1 MIDDIYKVNNLYDS
15 VVLKEYKE
23 KYYDVTK
30 YPVVH
35 GYNFVTSYRN
45 GGKTTNILVWA
56 MCSHKIY
63 GSRISYI
70 RTNKTMTT
78 RSKIMTLFDNINNT
92 VDDTGKNYI
101 EKIYNDKYNKVMYFY
116 NEKCFKL
123 CRDDMSADELKT
135 AEILCYVHSIDTNDE
150 LRSGFADNRLDIILY
165 DECIDNKINNTTLI
179 NFLHIVST
187 FLRNR
192 YKSVIFMACNM
203 STGAPTILQ
212 QMGIYTKVLS
222 QTTPYALYTT
232 EKHTRIS
239 VEILEVT
246 EAFSNERNI
255 MNDTFFGFDIDGIE
269 IIRGSSICHES
280 YRELPENTEIIS
292 TNVKL
297 YSCGYW
303 IDVFTT
309 VSDKWQNMI
318 YFKKGTP
325 SNRRSGT
332 ITLTD
337 DKNYAFTHPY
347 TYASIG
353 KDFKICLLMA
363 KLFRR
368 NDICCDDY
376 MTYICANS
384 FYDFYKIP
392 EYI

>member
-1 MIDDIYKVNNLYDS
+1 
-15 VVLKEYKE
+15 
-23 KYYDVTK
+23 
-30 YPVVH
+30 
-35 GYNFVTSYRN
+35 
-45 GGKTTNILVWA
+45 
-56 MCSHKIY
+56 MCANKLY
-63 GSRISYI
+63 GSKISYI
-70 RTNKTMTT
+70 RTNKTMIT
-78 RSKIMTLFDNINNT
+78 RAKIMTLFDSINT
-92 VDDTGKNYI
+92 TIDDSGKNYI
-101 EKIYNDKYNKVMYFY
+101 QKIYNDKYNRIMYFPF
-116 NEKCFKL
+116 EKCFKL
-123 CRDDMSADELKT
+123 VREDMSDDELKKS
-135 AEILCYVHSIDTNDE
+135 EILCYVHSIDDNDN
-150 LRSGFADNRLDIILY
+150 LRSGFADNKLDVILY
-165 DECIDNKINNTTLI
+165 DECIDKYVNNNTLI

-187 FLRNR
+187 FFRIR
-192 YKSVIFMACNM
+192 YNSVIFMACNM
-203 STGAPTILQ
+203 SPGAPTILQ
-212 QMGIYTKVLS
+212 QMGIYTKVLA
-222 QTTPYALYTT
+222 QTTPYAMYTT

-239 VEILEVT
+239 VEILEVSET
-246 EAFSNERNI
+246 FSNERNI
-255 MNDTFFGFDIDGIE
+255 MNDAFFGFDIDGIE

-280 YRELPENTEIIS
+280 YRELPENTEIIP

-325 SNRRSGT
+325 SDHGAGT

>member
-30 YPVVH
+30 YPVIH

-45 GGKTTNILVWA
+45 GGKTTNILIWA

-78 RSKIMTLFDNINNT
+78 RSKIMTLFDSINTT

-101 EKIYNDKYNKVMYFY
+101 QKIYNDKYNKVMYFY

-123 CRDDMSADELKT
+123 CRDDMTADELKT
-135 AEILCYVHSIDTNDE
+135 AEILCYVHSIDTNDD

-187 FLRNR
+187 FLRTR
-192 YKSVIFMACNM
+192 YKSIIFMACNM

-222 QTTPYALYTT
+222 QTTPYAMYTT

-239 VEILEVT
+239 VEILEVS
-246 EAFSNERNI
+246 ESFSNDRNI
-255 MNDTFFGFDIDGIE
+255 MNETFFGFDIDGIE

-280 YRELPENTEIIS
+280 YRELPENTEIIP

-297 YSCGYW
+297 YTCGYW
-303 IDVFTT
+303 IDVYTT

-318 YFKKGTP
+318 YFKKGIP
-325 SNRRSGT
+325 STHTSDT

-337 DKNYAFTHPY
+337 DKNYAFKHPY

-368 NDICCDDY
+368 DDICCDNY

-392 EYI
+392 ELL

>member
-15 VVLKEYKE
+15 IMLKEYKE

-30 YPVVH
+30 YPVIN

-45 GGKTTNILVWA
+45 GGKTTNILLWA
-56 MCSHKIY
+56 LCAHKLF
-63 GSRISYI
+63 GSRTSYI
-70 RTNKTMTT
+70 RTNKTMVT
-78 RSKIMTLFDNINNT
+78 RCKIMTLFDSINTT
-92 VDDTGKNYI
+92 VDDNGKNYI
-101 EKIYNDKYNKVMYFY
+101 QKIYNDKYNKVMYFY

-123 CRDDMSADELKT
+123 CREDMTADELKN
-135 AEILCYVHSIDTNDE
+135 ADIFCYVHSIDTNDE
-150 LRSGFADNRLDIILY
+150 LRSGFADSRLDIILY
-165 DECIDNKINNTTLI
+165 DECIDNKVNNTTLI

-187 FLRNR
+187 FLRTR

-212 QMGIYTKVLS
+212 QMGIYTKVLAQS
-222 QTTPYALYTT
+222 TPYAMYTT

-246 EAFSNERNI
+246 EAFSNDRNI

-269 IIRGSSICHES
+269 IIRGSSICHDS
-280 YRELPENTEIIS
+280 FRELPENTEIIN
-292 TNVKL
+292 TNVKI
-297 YSCGYW
+297 YACGYW
-303 IDVFTT
+303 IDVYTT
-309 VSDKWQNMI
+309 ISDKWQNMI
-318 YFKKGTP
+318 YFKKGIP
-325 SNRRSGT
+325 STHTSDT

-337 DKNYAFTHPY
+337 DKNYAFKHPY

-368 NDICCDDY
+368 KDICCDDY

-392 EYI
+392 ELL

>member
-1 MIDDIYKVNNLYDS
+1 
-15 VVLKEYKE
+15 
-23 KYYDVTK
+23 
-30 YPVVH
+30 
-35 GYNFVTSYRN
+35 
-45 GGKTTNILVWA
+45 
-56 MCSHKIY
+56 
-63 GSRISYI
+63 
-70 RTNKTMTT
+70 MT
-78 RSKIMTLFDNINNT
+78 
-92 VDDTGKNYI
+92 
-101 EKIYNDKYNKVMYFY
+101 
-116 NEKCFKL
+116 
-123 CRDDMSADELKT
+123 ADELKT
-135 AEILCYVHSIDTNDE
+135 AKILCYVHSIDTNDE
-150 LRSGFADNRLDIILY
+150 LRSGFADNELDIILY
-165 DECIDNKINNTTLI
+165 DECMDKYVNNNTLI

-187 FLRNR
+187 FFRSR
-192 YKSVIFMACNM
+192 YFSVIFMACNM
-203 STGAPTILQ
+203 STGAPIILQ
-212 QMGIYTKVLS
+212 QMGIYTKVLA
-222 QTTPYALYTT
+222 QTTPYSMYTT
-232 EKHTRIS
+232 DKHTRIT
-239 VEILEVT
+239 VEILEVSET
-246 EAFSNERNI
+246 FSNERNI

-280 YRELPENTEIIS
+280 YRELPENTEIIT

-318 YFKKGTP
+318 YFKKGAP
-325 SNRRSGT
+325 SNHVAGT

-392 EYI
+392 EYV

>member
-1 MIDDIYKVNNLYDS
+1 MIDNIYNVNNLFDL
-15 VVLKEYKE
+15 VVPNVYKE
-23 KYYDVTK
+23 KYYNVTK
-30 YPVVH
+30 YPVIH
-35 GYNFVTSYRN
+35 GYNIVTSYRN
-45 GGKTTNILVWA
+45 GGKTTNILIWA
-56 MCSHKIY
+56 MCANKLY
-63 GSRISYI
+63 GSKISYI
-70 RTNKTMTT
+70 RTNKAMVT
-78 RSKIMTLFDNINNT
+78 RSKIMTLFDSINTT
-92 VDDTGKNYI
+92 VDDNGKNYI
-101 EKIYNDKYNKVMYFY
+101 QKIYNDKYNKVMYFY

-123 CRDDMSADELKT
+123 CREDMTADELKN

-165 DECIDNKINNTTLI
+165 DECIDNKVNNTTLL

-187 FLRNR
+187 FLRTR
-192 YKSVIFMACNM
+192 YKSVIFMPCNM
-203 STGAPTILQ
+203 STGAPTLLQ
-212 QMGIYTKVLS
+212 QMGIYTKVLA
-222 QTTPYALYTT
+222 QTTPYAMYTT

-239 VEILEVT
+239 VEILEVSET
-246 EAFSNERNI
+246 FSNERNI

-280 YRELPENTEIIS
+280 FRELPKNTEIIN
-292 TNVKL
+292 TNVKI
-297 YSCGYW
+297 YACGYW
-303 IDVFTT
+303 IDVYTT
-309 VSDKWQNMI
+309 ISDKWQNMI
-318 YFKKGTP
+318 YFKKGIP
-325 SNRRSGT
+325 STHTSET

-337 DKNYAFTHPY
+337 DKNYAFKHPY

>member
-1 MIDDIYKVNNLYDS
+1 MIENISNVNNLFDM
-15 VVLKEYKE
+15 VVSNEYKE

-30 YPVVH
+30 YPVIY

-45 GGKTTNILVWA
+45 GGKTTNILIWS
-56 MCSHKIY
+56 MCANKLY
-63 GSRISYI
+63 GSKISYI
-70 RTNKTMTT
+70 RTNKNMVT
-78 RSKIMTLFDNINNT
+78 RSKIMTLFDSINTT

-101 EKIYNDKYNKVMYFY
+101 QKIYNDKYNRVMYFY

-123 CRDDMSADELKT
+123 VREDMTAEELKT
-135 AEILCYVHSIDTNDE
+135 AKILCYVHSIDTNDE
-150 LRSGFADNRLDIILY
+150 LRSGFADNKLDIILY
-165 DECIDNKINNTTLI
+165 DECIDDKVNNATLI

-187 FLRNR
+187 FLRIR
-192 YKSVIFMACNM
+192 YKSIIFMACNM
-203 STGAPTILQ
+203 STGSPIILQ

-222 QTTPYALYTT
+222 QTTQYAMYTT

-239 VEILEVT
+239 VEILEVSET
-246 EAFSNERNI
+246 FSNERNI

-269 IIRGSSICHES
+269 IIRGTSICHETF
-280 YRELPENTEIIS
+280 RELPENTETIP

-318 YFKKGTP
+318 YFKRGIP
-325 SNRRSGT
+325 SDHRVGT

-368 NDICCDDY
+368 NDICCDNY
-376 MTYICANS
+376 MTYISANA

>member
-1 MIDDIYKVNNLYDS
+1 MIDNIYNVNNLFDL
-15 VVLKEYKE
+15 VVTNEYKE
-23 KYYDVTK
+23 KYYNVTK
-30 YPVVH
+30 YPVIN

-45 GGKTTNILVWA
+45 GGKTTNILIWA
-56 MCSHKIY
+56 MCANKLY
-63 GSRISYI
+63 GSKISYI
-70 RTNKTMTT
+70 RTNKTMVT
-78 RSKIMTLFDNINNT
+78 RSKIMTLFDSINTT

-101 EKIYNDKYNKVMYFY
+101 QKIYNDKYNRIMYFY

-123 CRDDMSADELKT
+123 CREDMTADELKN
-135 AEILCYVHSIDTNDE
+135 AEILCYAHSIDTNDE

-165 DECIDNKINNTTLI
+165 DECIDNKVNNTTLL

-187 FLRNR
+187 FLRTR

-203 STGAPTILQ
+203 STGAPTLLQ
-212 QMGIYTKVLS
+212 QMGIYTKVLA
-222 QTTPYALYTT
+222 QTTPYAMYTT

-239 VEILEVT
+239 VEILEVS
-246 EAFSNERNI
+246 ESFSNERNI

-280 YRELPENTEIIS
+280 FRELPENTEIIN
-292 TNVKL
+292 TNVKI
-297 YSCGYW
+297 YACGYW
-303 IDVFTT
+303 IDVYTT
-309 VSDKWQNMI
+309 ISDKWQNMI
-318 YFKKGTP
+318 YFKKGIP
-325 SNRRSGT
+325 STHTSET

-337 DKNYAFTHPY
+337 DKNYAFKHPY

>member
-1 MIDDIYKVNNLYDS
+1 MIENIHNVNSLFDM
-15 VVLKEYKE
+15 VVSNEYKE

-30 YPVVH
+30 YPVIN

-45 GGKTTNILVWA
+45 GGKTTNILIWA
-56 MCSHKIY
+56 MCAHKIY

-78 RSKIMTLFDNINNT
+78 RSKIMTLFDSINTT
-92 VDDTGKNYI
+92 VDDAGKNYI
-101 EKIYNDKYNKVMYFY
+101 QKIYNDKYNRVMYFY

-123 CRDDMSADELKT
+123 VREDMTADELKT

-165 DECIDNKINNTTLI
+165 DECIDNKVNNTTLI

-187 FLRNR
+187 FLRTR

-212 QMGIYTKVLS
+212 QMGIYTKVLA
-222 QTTPYALYTT
+222 QTTPYAMYTT

-246 EAFSNERNI
+246 KQFSNERNI

-280 YRELPENTEIIS
+280 YRELPENTEIIP
-292 TNVKL
+292 TNVKI

-303 IDVFTT
+303 IDVYTT
-309 VSDKWQNMI
+309 VSDKWQNMV

-325 SNRRSGT
+325 SEHGAGT

-368 NDICCDDY
+368 NDVCCDDY

>member
-30 YPVVH
+30 YPVIN

-45 GGKTTNILVWA
+45 GGKTTNILIWA

-78 RSKIMTLFDNINNT
+78 RSKIMTLFDSINTT
-92 VDDTGKNYI
+92 VDDEGKNYI
-101 EKIYNDKYNKVMYFY
+101 QKIYNDKYNKVMYFY

-123 CRDDMSADELKT
+123 CRDDMTADELKT
-135 AEILCYVHSIDTNDE
+135 SEILCYVHSIDTNDE

-187 FLRNR
+187 FLRTR
-192 YKSVIFMACNM
+192 YKSIIFMACNM

-212 QMGIYTKVLS
+212 QMGIYTKVLA
-222 QTTPYALYTT
+222 QTTPYAMYTT

-239 VEILEVT
+239 VEILEVSET
-246 EAFSNERNI
+246 FSNERNI

-280 YRELPENTEIIS
+280 FRELPENTEIIN
-292 TNVKL
+292 TNVKI
-297 YSCGYW
+297 YTCGYW
-303 IDVFTT
+303 IDVYTT
-309 VSDKWQNMI
+309 ISDKWQNMI

-325 SNRRSGT
+325 STHTCET

-376 MTYICANS
+376 MTFVCANS

-392 EYI
+392 ELL

>member
-30 YPVVH
+30 YPIIH

-45 GGKTTNILVWA
+45 GGKTTNILIWA

-78 RSKIMTLFDNINNT
+78 RSKIMTLFDSINTT

-101 EKIYNDKYNKVMYFY
+101 QKIYNDKYNKVMYFY

-123 CRDDMSADELKT
+123 CRDDMTADELKT
-135 AEILCYVHSIDTNDE
+135 AEILCYVHSIDTNDD

-187 FLRNR
+187 FLRTR
-192 YKSVIFMACNM
+192 YKSIIFMACNM

-222 QTTPYALYTT
+222 QTIPYAMYTT

-239 VEILEVT
+239 VEILEVS
-246 EAFSNERNI
+246 ESFSNDRNI
-255 MNDTFFGFDIDGIE
+255 MNETFFGFDIDGIE

-280 YRELPENTEIIS
+280 YRELPENTEIIP

-297 YSCGYW
+297 YTCGYW
-303 IDVFTT
+303 IDVYTT

-318 YFKKGTP
+318 YFKKGIP
-325 SNRRSGT
+325 STHTSGT

-337 DKNYAFTHPY
+337 DKNYAFKHPY

-368 NDICCDDY
+368 SDICCDNY

-392 EYI
+392 ELL

>member
-30 YPVVH
+30 YPVIN

-45 GGKTTNILVWA
+45 GGKTTNILIWA
-56 MCSHKIY
+56 MCANKIY
-63 GSRISYI
+63 GSRMSYI

-78 RSKIMTLFDNINNT
+78 RNKIMTLFDSINTT

-101 EKIYNDKYNKVMYFY
+101 QKIYNDKYNRVMYFY

-123 CRDDMSADELKT
+123 VREDMSADELKT

-150 LRSGFADNRLDIILY
+150 LRSGFSDNRLDIILY
-165 DECIDNKINNTTLI
+165 DECIDNKVNNTTLI

-187 FLRNR
+187 FLRTR

-203 STGAPTILQ
+203 STGAPTMLQ
-212 QMGIYTKVLS
+212 QMGIYTKVLA
-222 QTTPYALYTT
+222 QTTPYAMYTT

-269 IIRGSSICHES
+269 IIRGTSICHDS
-280 YRELPENTEIIS
+280 YRELPENTETIP

-318 YFKKGTP
+318 YFKKGNP
-325 SNRRSGT
+325 SDHGAGT

-392 EYI
+392 ELL

>member
-30 YPVVH
+30 YPVIH

-45 GGKTTNILVWA
+45 GGKTTNILIWA

-78 RSKIMTLFDNINNT
+78 RSKIMTLFDSINTT

-101 EKIYNDKYNKVMYFY
+101 QKIYNDKYNKVMYFY

-123 CRDDMSADELKT
+123 CRDDMTADELKT

-165 DECIDNKINNTTLI
+165 DECIDNKITNTTLI

-187 FLRNR
+187 FLRIR

-222 QTTPYALYTT
+222 QTTPYAMYTT

-239 VEILEVT
+239 VEILEVS
-246 EAFSNERNI
+246 ESFSNDRNI
-255 MNDTFFGFDIDGIE
+255 MNETFFGFDIDGIE
-269 IIRGSSICHES
+269 IIRGSSICHEPF
-280 YRELPENTEIIS
+280 RELPENTEIIK
-292 TNVKL
+292 TNVKI
-297 YSCGYW
+297 YACGYW
-303 IDVFTT
+303 IDVYTT
-309 VSDKWQNMI
+309 ISDKWQNMI
-318 YFKKGTP
+318 YFKKGIP
-325 SNRRSGT
+325 STHTSDT

-337 DKNYAFTHPY
+337 DKNYAFKHPY

-368 NDICCDDY
+368 DDICCDDY

>member
-1 MIDDIYKVNNLYDS
+1 MIENISNVNNLFDMVIS
-15 VVLKEYKE
+15 NEYKE

-30 YPVVH
+30 YPVIY

-45 GGKTTNILVWA
+45 GGKTTNILIWS
-56 MCSHKIY
+56 MCANKLY
-63 GSRISYI
+63 GSKISYI
-70 RTNKTMTT
+70 RTTKSMVT
-78 RSKIMTLFDNINNT
+78 RSKIMTLFDSINTT

-101 EKIYNDKYNKVMYFY
+101 QKIYNDKYNRVMYFY

-123 CRDDMSADELKT
+123 VREDMTAEELKT
-135 AEILCYVHSIDTNDE
+135 AKILCYVHSIDTNDE
-150 LRSGFADNRLDIILY
+150 LRSGFADNKLDIILY
-165 DECIDNKINNTTLI
+165 DECIDDKVNNATLI

-187 FLRNR
+187 FLRIR
-192 YKSVIFMACNM
+192 YKSIVFMACNM
-203 STGAPTILQ
+203 STGSPIILQ

-222 QTTPYALYTT
+222 QTTPYAMYTT

-239 VEILEVT
+239 VEILEVSET
-246 EAFSNERNI
+246 FSNERNI

-269 IIRGSSICHES
+269 IIRGTSICHETF
-280 YRELPENTEIIS
+280 RELPENTETIP

-309 VSDKWQNMI
+309 VSDIWQNMI
-318 YFKKGTP
+318 YFKRGIP
-325 SNRRSGT
+325 SDHRVGT

-368 NDICCDDY
+368 NDICCDNY
-376 MTYICANS
+376 MTYISANA

>member
-30 YPVVH
+30 YPVIN

-45 GGKTTNILVWA
+45 GGKTTNILLWA
-56 MCSHKIY
+56 LCAHKLF
-63 GSRISYI
+63 GSRTSYI
-70 RTNKTMTT
+70 RTNKTMVT
-78 RSKIMTLFDNINNT
+78 RCKIMTLFDSINTT
-92 VDDTGKNYI
+92 VDDDGKNYI
-101 EKIYNDKYNKVMYFY
+101 QKIYNDKYNKVMYFY

-123 CRDDMSADELKT
+123 CRDDMTADELKN
-135 AEILCYVHSIDTNDE
+135 ADILCYVHSVDTNDE

-165 DECIDNKINNTTLI
+165 DECIDNKVNNTTLI

-187 FLRNR
+187 FLRIR
-192 YKSVIFMACNM
+192 YESVIFMACNM

-222 QTTPYALYTT
+222 QTTPYAMYTT

-246 EAFSNERNI
+246 EAFSNDRNI
-255 MNDTFFGFDIDGIE
+255 MNETFFGFDIDGIE

-280 YRELPENTEIIS
+280 FRELPENAEIIN
-292 TNVKL
+292 TNVKI
-297 YSCGYW
+297 YACGYW
-303 IDVFTT
+303 IDVYTT
-309 VSDKWQNMI
+309 ISDKWQNML
-318 YFKKGTP
+318 YFKKGIP
-325 SNRRSGT
+325 STHTSDT

-337 DKNYAFTHPY
+337 DKNYAFKHPY

-353 KDFKICLLMA
+353 KDFKVCLLMA

-392 EYI
+392 ELL

>member
-1 MIDDIYKVNNLYDS
+1 MCAYKL
-15 VVLKEYKE
+15 
-23 KYYDVTK
+23 
-30 YPVVH
+30 
-35 GYNFVTSYRN
+35 
-45 GGKTTNILVWA
+45 
-56 MCSHKIY
+56 Y
-63 GSRISYI
+63 GSKISYI
-70 RTNKTMTT
+70 RTTKSMVT
-78 RSKIMTLFDNINNT
+78 RSKIMTLFDSINTT

-101 EKIYNDKYNKVMYFY
+101 QKIYNDKYNRVMYFY

-123 CRDDMSADELKT
+123 VREDMTAEELKT
-135 AEILCYVHSIDTNDE
+135 AKILCYVHSIDTNDE
-150 LRSGFADNRLDIILY
+150 LRSGFADNKLDIILY
-165 DECIDNKINNTTLI
+165 DECIDDKVNNATLI

-187 FLRNR
+187 FLRIR
-192 YKSVIFMACNM
+192 YKSIIFMACNM
-203 STGAPTILQ
+203 STGSPIILQ

-222 QTTPYALYTT
+222 QTTQYAMYTT

-239 VEILEVT
+239 VEILEVSET
-246 EAFSNERNI
+246 FSNERNI

-269 IIRGSSICHES
+269 IIRGTSICHETF
-280 YRELPENTEIIS
+280 RELPENTETIP

-318 YFKKGTP
+318 YFKRGIP
-325 SNRRSGT
+325 SDHRVGT

-368 NDICCDDY
+368 NDICCDNY
-376 MTYICANS
+376 MTYISANA